1 MSERLVSDKHIWLTV
16 EGNRATVGIT
26 DYAQQQTGD
35 LEFINLP
42 KIGQQV
48 TIGESFADIESLKA
62 IVPLISPLDG
72 TVVETHAEVAKQ
84 PTRVNDNPYDA
95 WLVKFE
101 FTRLQDNLL
110 TEAEYR
116 NKTHS

>member
-1 MSERLVSDKHIWLTV
+1 M
-16 EGNRATVGIT
+16 
-26 DYAQQQTGD
+26 
-35 LEFINLP
+35 
-42 KIGQQV
+42 
-48 TIGESFADIESLKA
+48 
-62 IVPLISPLDG
+62 ISPLDG

-116 NKTHS
+116 DKTHS